1 MTPELA
7 AQRLAELGNLTRL
20 GIFRLLVRAGDDGLN
35 ITEVRDR
42 MDVPLST
49 LSFHLRGLVQSGLV
63 TQERIGRVVICRAD
77 YRALEGVLGFLQAEC
92 CEGFPLVE
100 TVPADREVA

>member
-7 AQRLAELGNLTRL
+7 AQRLSELGNITRL
-20 GIFRLLVRAGDDGLN
+20 GAFRLLVRAGSDGMN

-49 LSFHLRGLVQSGLV
+49 LSFHLRGLVQAGLV
-63 TQERIGRVVICRAD
+63 TQEKVGRAVICRAD
-77 YRALEGVLGFLQAEC
+77 YEALNSVIGFLQAEC
-92 CEGFPLVE
+92 CEGLPTLDAI
-100 TVPADREVA
+100 PDRGVTT